1 MASGRVEQWRRMVE
15 ARHEQGQRLDREHR
29 RGDAWGAGRA
39 ARFRRNVAEG
49 GTADPLVARVA
60 RLVDRESTVLDV
72 GGGTGRHALPL
83 AGMARRVV
91 VVEPSAAMREQLV
104 ANVADAGVTN
114 LEVVEGEW
122 PAAAERVEAADVVIC
137 AHVLY
142 PVVEVEPF
150 LRALD
155 ARSRRACFVQL
166 RIGQREGPYLELF
179 ERVWGEPRHLAPTA
193 VDLFDVAHELG
204 FAANFEVVPFPAWRR
219 FDSVDEAV
227 ENARQDILNP
237 EGKDDLIRQF
247 VEPRLEPVEGKLALP
262 NETRQAGVV
271 WWRT

>member
-15 ARHEQGQRLDREHR
+15 ARHEQGRRLDREHR

-39 ARFRRNVAEG
+39 ARFRRNVAES
-49 GTADPLVARVA
+49 GTADPLIERVA
-60 RLVDRESTVLDV
+60 RLVDGEATVLDV
-72 GGGTGRHALPL
+72 GAGTGRHALAL
-83 AGMARRVV
+83 ARLARRVV
-91 VVEPSAAMREQLV
+91 AVEPSAAMREQLA
-104 ANVADAGVTN
+104 ANVAEAGVTN
-114 LEVVEGEW
+114 LEVVAGEW

-155 ARSRRACFVQL
+155 AKARRACFAQL

-237 EGKDDLIRQF
+237 EGKDELIRAF